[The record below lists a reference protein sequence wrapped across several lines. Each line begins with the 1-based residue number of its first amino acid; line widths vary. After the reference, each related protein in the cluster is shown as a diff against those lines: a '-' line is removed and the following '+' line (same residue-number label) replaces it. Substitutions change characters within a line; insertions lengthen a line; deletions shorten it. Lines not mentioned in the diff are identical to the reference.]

1 MNKTVCL
8 VFKLNIKKNP
18 SINYISTILK
28 QYWPPFC
35 RSTFQRKTR
44 NMQRNA
50 WSYFSPSSIPSSQ
63 AIFSIVFYLLLFFL
77 RRYDAMCIWGKEHI
91 NNARTASNTI
101 AAYVG
106 SVGLPV
112 LVMEKEGAT
121 FCNCSHPVCYT
132 FDNLLSCTGREAGS
146 ENNSFFLCSLVS
158 QLMPQ
163 GYSVCLTHTEHLHF
177 PLPISSH
184 CVNNGCGG
192 RSNQWQRWAASSFF
206 LAEIQRISCC

>member
-1 MNKTVCL
+1 
-8 VFKLNIKKNP
+8 
-18 SINYISTILK
+18 
-28 QYWPPFC
+28 
-35 RSTFQRKTR
+35 
-44 NMQRNA
+44 MQRNA

-63 AIFSIVFYLLLFFL
+63 AIFSIVLYLLLFFL
-77 RRYDAMCIWGKEHI
+77 LRYDAMCIWGKEHI

-146 ENNSFFLCSLVS
+146 ENNSLFFFALLFHSWCLRVTVCVWHTQNIYISLS
-158 QLMPQ
+158 P
-163 GYSVCLTHTEHLHF
+163 F
-177 PLPISSH
+177 LPIVSTMDAVGDQTSDRDELPPH
-184 CVNNGCGG
+184 FSWLRFRG
-192 RSNQWQRWAASSFF
+192 
-206 LAEIQRISCC
+206 